1 AVHDALRPL
10 DRRDAERPDGRGG
23 ALDRAERAR
32 GSPRP
37 LGARRRLM
45 EGARDSVEVATD
57 RWGLFEEVIPQ
68 VTLRTAAPAGPMRL
82 GLWAFEDRVAGW
94 WLPGLP
100 PDSMLVIEG
109 TTATGF
115 VNGDR
120 RVLRNFLRGWD

>member
-1 AVHDALRPL
+1 
-10 DRRDAERPDGRGG
+10 
-23 ALDRAERAR
+23 
-32 GSPRP
+32 
-37 LGARRRLM
+37 M
-45 EGARDSVEVATD
+45 EWARDSVEVATD

-68 VTLRTAAPAGPMRL
+68 VTLRTAAAAGPMRL

-120 RVLRNFLRGWD
+120 RVLRNFLRGWDDDWPRRVRLPHGLYRLTLDQHPERAVEVVVGVTLTGVSE